1 MKTICSLLTTLV
13 VVLVLSACSQAQV
26 TPAQVVPTFAPVDFS
41 TPVPVATPE
50 PIVTPTLSAQDTAI
64 EAEWL
69 VQKPKIEVAVASVF
83 NGLTSP
89 WLTPM
94 LDINITTPTPD
105 SPAAHCQAM
114 EVWSNYIPL
123 PDSVAGC
130 RAGHDPLDD
139 FFGNATIPLERTGSD
154 NLVMM
159 IYPYMPI
166 PYCDG
171 VNPCGLLP
179 GPGGAYYG
187 MTIGRYKIVKY
198 CGKVDSKVMNGMRS
212 EPSPYLK
219 DPVSMILLS
228 LDGTGYIQIVANR
241 GAWFSYGWVFDRSK
255 GWSESF
261 QFCPTYGPQ

>member
-1 MKTICSLLTTLV
+1 MKTTCLSIVLFA
-13 VVLVLSACSQAQV
+13 VLVLSACSQAQV
-26 TPAQVVPTFAPVDFS
+26 TPVPVVPTFLPLDLS
-41 TPVPVATPE
+41 TPAPIATPT
-50 PIVTPTLSAQDTAI
+50 PIPTPTLSPEDATI

-69 VQKPKIEVAVASVF
+69 IQKPKIDAAVANVYV
-83 NGLTSP
+83 GLTSP
-89 WLTPM
+89 WLIPVG
-94 LDINITTPTPD
+94 DNQISD
-105 SPAAHCQAM
+105 SVDEHCQAM
-114 EVWSNYIPL
+114 MNWSNYIPL
-123 PDSVAGC
+123 PDLATNC

-139 FFGNATIPLERTGSD
+139 FFGNATIPLERTGTD

-159 IYPYMPI
+159 VYPYMPI

-171 VNPCGLLP
+171 KSPCGLLP

-187 MTIGRYKIVKY
+187 MTIGRYKIVAY

-212 EPSPYLK
+212 ELSPYLK
-219 DPVSMILLS
+219 DPVSMTLLS
-228 LDGTGYIQIVANR
+228 TEGLGYIQIVANR